1 MPGTALVSVREVAV
15 LAGLTSGRE
24 ADETVG
30 GLLDLIN
37 RMRAGVPPGRCDEDI
52 VSGLQQRYERE
63 LDELERCPS
72 P

>member
-1 MPGTALVSVREVAV
+1 M

-30 GLLDLIN
+30 DLLDLIN
-37 RMRAGVPPGRCDEDI
+37 RMRAGAPPGLRDEDI
-52 VSGLQQRYERE
+52 VNDLRQRYGRE

-72 P
+72 R